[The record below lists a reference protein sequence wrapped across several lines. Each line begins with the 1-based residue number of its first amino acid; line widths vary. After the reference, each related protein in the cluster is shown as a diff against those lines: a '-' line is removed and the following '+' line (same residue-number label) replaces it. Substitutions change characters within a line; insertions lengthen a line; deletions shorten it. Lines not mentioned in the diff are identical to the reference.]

1 MKLRN
6 HVFDLLHEDYY
17 YYYYHDFKTLQV
29 SRRRHSLST
38 IHIDMSEI
46 PDKWSIAAQDIANH
60 SDDFTKWENFIKIS
74 ESTNSSKLIILSYE
88 NLLVKYPYL
97 EQYWIN
103 YARWFFKFNNLPKSI
118 ETFKRSL
125 KIIPNSILLWNT
137 YLDLLLKIFPNDE
150 NLLPYFET
158 ARISIGYHYYS
169 SIFYDKYLKFLND
182 TNLIHEY
189 YLLLRIIIQ
198 VPQHQYLK
206 YFKIYLK
213 LIENADLK
221 SIKYIITSSDLKKLT
236 NFKWVDLLIN
246 ENNFKKLKLELKKKF
261 TDLYITTQFHSWK
274 FYNFEKKLGINY
286 YIPHREL
293 TRLQLQT
300 WRSYLEY
307 VENLNLKV
315 AIKDKEQNLLKNNF
329 NQIDTL
335 YNRCLIVTN
344 EYHFFWIKYS
354 NYYLNLNDITKA
366 KSILINGLYMN
377 PINNLKIRIR
387 LIDLYIITLEFDNAK
402 AIIHEGLKLLPY
414 NYQLFIKLI
423 EIEHFTLPSNVEKLI
438 ISKITEISKLKN
450 QQLENQF
457 DYLFMEM
464 LSYSSITVSR
474 LSKIFEKYK
483 NKKSF
488 NYLKARK
495 QFMSFY
501 NKPTIMEDK
510 KFPNGW
516 ECEYF

>member
-1 MKLRN
+1 
-6 HVFDLLHEDYY
+6 
-17 YYYYHDFKTLQV
+17 
-29 SRRRHSLST
+29 
-38 IHIDMSEI
+38 MSEI

-60 SDDFTKWENFIKIS
+60 SDDFIKWENFIKIS

-103 YARWFFKFNNLPKSI
+103 YARWFFKFNNIAKSI

-246 ENNFKKLKLELKKKF
+246 ENN
-261 TDLYITTQFHSWK
+261 
-274 FYNFEKKLGINY
+274 
-286 YIPHREL
+286 
-293 TRLQLQT
+293 
-300 WRSYLEY
+300 
-307 VENLNLKV
+307 
-315 AIKDKEQNLLKNNF
+315 
-329 NQIDTL
+329 
-335 YNRCLIVTN
+335 
-344 EYHFFWIKYS
+344 
-354 NYYLNLNDITKA
+354 
-366 KSILINGLYMN
+366 
-377 PINNLKIRIR
+377 
-387 LIDLYIITLEFDNAK
+387 
-402 AIIHEGLKLLPY
+402 
-414 NYQLFIKLI
+414 
-423 EIEHFTLPSNVEKLI
+423 
-438 ISKITEISKLKN
+438 
-450 QQLENQF
+450 
-457 DYLFMEM
+457 
-464 LSYSSITVSR
+464 
-474 LSKIFEKYK
+474 
-483 NKKSF
+483 
-488 NYLKARK
+488 
-495 QFMSFY
+495 
-501 NKPTIMEDK
+501 
-510 KFPNGW
+510 
-516 ECEYF
+516 